1 MATPQAQNVAALP
14 IHRLSFDTDG
24 ENRMF
29 TSDRAPPV
37 PQFPDFA
44 EHPGY
49 GTELQ
54 PVARHD
60 GILSPAGNATESQIH
75 VPIPSDLADAA
86 RLDLNSIEEH
96 NIHEMAHLTYTAIST
111 DPQQFYEKHN
121 LRPKQLKL
129 PRHTEI
135 LVGITVYN
143 EPKQLLSRTLR
154 SVVHNIQYLVKR
166 QRSRVWGE
174 DSWNKVVVCI
184 LIDGLESVD
193 PGILDV
199 LTTIGLYQNG
209 LCKKTTDQGEEVT
222 GHLFE
227 FSSHLCPNLESRSNK
242 LLVKSMEFPV
252 QLMLLIKA
260 SNCGK
265 LNSYRWLY
273 NGFAKVLEPNITVH
287 LDVGTKL
294 PYQLGKQALY
304 KLWKEFDLEPMLA
317 AACGEISCSLG
328 GNWMNILNPI
338 VAAQNFEYKV
348 GFQLDR
354 TFESATG
361 FLSLL
366 PGACSAYRYVG
377 SAGKPLEDM
386 LLGDP
391 TWIQGHNERP
401 SLSPVNLNRHL
412 ADDRVI
418 CFRIISK
425 PNTHWLL
432 KYVPVTAT
440 TDIPMTTTDF
450 INQRRRWLNGAFFS
464 TIYVLKRCGH
474 LWRSDHTRMRKL
486 AFFIPLL
493 HSVLA
498 LVLAWFSLAAFLL
511 TTFTINSISGDPPK
525 DAPAGGFPFGK
536 ATPIVNAVIQI
547 VYLATVLFQFILA
560 LGSRPRN
567 HRISYI
573 ISFAIFGLIQ
583 AYLIMNLIY
592 LVKRVADYKA
602 DDTGS
607 SNYAYIGE
615 FYADIG
621 QSTIIVAG
629 FSVFG
634 VYILSALLA
643 RDPWHLLTSFAQ
655 FLFISSSYVN
665 ILNIY
670 AFSNTHDVSWG
681 RKGRHQDTEEGQRQ
695 EGPRPATIE
704 RRFTFSDQ
712 DPNIRSAATR
722 RDETPQA
729 RNREYQEALARA
741 TAEDETVSHE
751 RKRPQVLAVADA
763 MMEFRTILLAS
774 YIFSNIFVCLIVM
787 NDSIKIL
794 WWLGD
799 SYWYKVWFFRIW
811 LWANSISFL
820 IRFAGCLWYHV
831 VRVFSGFFRG
841 TLT

>member
-1 MATPQAQNVAALP
+1 MSTPQAKNGAAP
-14 IHRLSFDTDG
+14 PFHRLSFDTDG
-24 ENRMF
+24 ENQMS
-29 TSDRAPPV
+29 TSDRAPLV
-37 PQFPDFA
+37 PQFL
-44 EHPGY
+44 EY
-49 GTELQ
+49 ELQ
-54 PVARHD
+54 PVPAVARHD
-60 GILSPAGNATESQIH
+60 PTLSVADHVSESQIR
-75 VPIPSDLADAA
+75 VPIPSDLEIAA
-86 RLDLNSIEEH
+86 GIDFNSMTEEDVY
-96 NIHEMAHLTYTAIST
+96 EMAHLTYTAVST
-111 DPQQFYEKHN
+111 DPQQFYEKHR
-121 LRPKQLKL
+121 LRPKRFHY

-143 EPKQLLSRTLR
+143 EPKHLLRRTLR
-154 SVVHNIQYLVKR
+154 SVVQNIWYLNIRTQSK
-166 QRSRVWGE
+166 VWGKR
-174 DSWNKVVVCI
+174 SWTKIVVCI
-184 LIDGLESVD
+184 LIDEWIVQKDDGERRGS
-193 PGILDV
+193 
-199 LTTIGLYQNG
+199 NG
-209 LCKKTTDQGEEVT
+209 TPCCEDYPDGNND
-222 GHLFE
+222 
-227 FSSHLCPNLESRSNK
+227 SPNLDSRSMK
-242 LLVKSMEFPV
+242 FPV
-252 QLMLLIKA
+252 QLMLLMKA

-273 NGFAKVLEPNITVH
+273 KGFAKVLDPNITVH

-294 PYQLGKQALY
+294 GKQALF

-328 GNWMNILNPI
+328 GNWLNILNPI

-391 TWIQGHNERP
+391 TWIQGHGDLRP

-536 ATPIVNAVIQI
+536 ATPIVNAVIQM

-583 AYLIMNLIY
+583 AYLIMNLVY

-643 RDPWHLLTSFAQ
+643 LDPWHLLTSFAQ

-681 RKGRHQDTEEGQRQ
+681 RKGRHQDTEAGQRQ

-712 DPNIRSAATR
+712 DQNIRSTATQ
-722 RDETPQA
+722 RDETPEA
-729 RNREYQEALARA
+729 RNKEYQEALARA
-741 TAEDETVSHE
+741 TAEDETVSRE
-751 RKRPQVLAVADA
+751 SKRPQVLAVADA

-774 YIFSNIFVCLIVM
+774 YIFSNIFICLIVL
-787 NDSIKIL
+787 NDSLKIL

-799 SYWYKVWFFRIW
+799 SYWHKVWFFRIW

-831 VRVFSGFFRG
+831 VRVLSGLFRG
-841 TLT
+841 TLM

>member
-1 MATPQAQNVAALP
+1 M
-14 IHRLSFDTDG
+14 
-24 ENRMF
+24 
-29 TSDRAPPV
+29 
-37 PQFPDFA
+37 
-44 EHPGY
+44 
-49 GTELQ
+49 
-54 PVARHD
+54 
-60 GILSPAGNATESQIH
+60 
-75 VPIPSDLADAA
+75 
-86 RLDLNSIEEH
+86 
-96 NIHEMAHLTYTAIST
+96 
-111 DPQQFYEKHN
+111 
-121 LRPKQLKL
+121 
-129 PRHTEI
+129 
-135 LVGITVYN
+135 
-143 EPKQLLSRTLR
+143 
-154 SVVHNIQYLVKR
+154 
-166 QRSRVWGE
+166 
-174 DSWNKVVVCI
+174 
-184 LIDGLESVD
+184 
-193 PGILDV
+193 
-199 LTTIGLYQNG
+199 
-209 LCKKTTDQGEEVT
+209 
-222 GHLFE
+222 
-227 FSSHLCPNLESRSNK
+227 
-242 LLVKSMEFPV
+242 
-252 QLMLLIKA
+252 
-260 SNCGK
+260 
-265 LNSYRWLY
+265 
-273 NGFAKVLEPNITVH
+273 
-287 LDVGTKL
+287 
-294 PYQLGKQALY
+294 
-304 KLWKEFDLEPMLA
+304 
-317 AACGEISCSLG
+317 
-328 GNWMNILNPI
+328 
-338 VAAQNFEYKV
+338 
-348 GFQLDR
+348 
-354 TFESATG
+354 
-361 FLSLL
+361 
-366 PGACSAYRYVG
+366 G

-391 TWIQGHNERP
+391 TWIQGHGSDRP
-401 SLSPVNLNRHL
+401 SLSPINLNRHL
-412 ADDRVI
+412 SDDRVI

-464 TIYVLKRCGH
+464 TIYVLKRSGH
-474 LWRSDHTRMRKL
+474 LWRSDHTRVRKL

-525 DAPAGGFPFGK
+525 DAPTGGFPFGK
-536 ATPIVNAVIQI
+536 ATPIVNAIIQI

-583 AYLIMNLIY
+583 AYLIINLVY

-634 VYILSALLA
+634 VYVLSALLA
-643 RDPWHLLTSFAQ
+643 LDPWHLLTSFAQ

-681 RKGRHQDTEEGQRQ
+681 RKGRHQDTESGQRQ

-712 DPNIRSAATR
+712 DPHIRSVATQ
-722 RDETPQA
+722 RDETPEA
-729 RNREYQEALARA
+729 RNKEYQEALARA
-741 TAEDETVSHE
+741 TAEDETVSRE
-751 RKRPQVLAVADA
+751 KKPPRVLATADT

-774 YIFSNIFVCLIVM
+774 YIFSNIFVCLVVL
-787 NDSIKIL
+787 NDSLKIL

-799 SYWYKVWFFRIW
+799 SYWHKVWFFRIW

-831 VRVFSGFFRG
+831 VRVFSGVFRG
-841 TLT
+841 TLM

>member
-1 MATPQAQNVAALP
+1 MPTPQAQNGAALP
-14 IHRLSFDTDG
+14 IRRLSFDADG
-24 ENRMF
+24 ENRMS
-29 TSDRAPPV
+29 TSDRAPLV
-37 PQFPDFA
+37 PQFPNYADDP
-44 EHPGY
+44 EY

-54 PVARHD
+54 ALTRHGPVFSPLGHD
-60 GILSPAGNATESQIH
+60 SESQVH
-75 VPIPSDLADAA
+75 VHIPSDLADAMV
-86 RLDLNSIEEH
+86 DFNSLTREDVYG
-96 NIHEMAHLTYTAIST
+96 EMSLLTYTAIST
-111 DPQQFYEKHN
+111 DPQAFYEKHR
-121 LRPKQLKL
+121 LRPKQFTR

-143 EPKQLLSRTLR
+143 EPKQLFSRTLR
-154 SVVHNIQYLVKR
+154 NVVHNIWYLVSR
-166 QRSRVWGE
+166 QHSKVWGK
-174 DSWNKVVVCI
+174 DSWKKVVVCI

-193 PGILDV
+193 PGVLDV

-209 LCKKTTDQGEEVT
+209 LCKKTTEQGEEVT

-227 FSSHLCPNLESRSNK
+227 FSSHLSPTLQSQWLNI
-242 LLVKSMEFPV
+242 PV
-252 QLMLLIKA
+252 QLMLLMKA

-273 NGFAKVLEPNITVH
+273 NGFAKVLDPNITVH

-294 PYQLGKQALY
+294 GMLALY
-304 KLWKEFDLEPMLA
+304 KLWKEFDREPMLA

-366 PGACSAYRYVG
+366 QGACSAYRYVG

-391 TWIQGHNERP
+391 TWIQGREIRP

-474 LWRSDHTRMRKL
+474 LWRSDHTRIRKL

-525 DAPAGGFPFGK
+525 DSPTGGFPFGK

-547 VYLATVLFQFILA
+547 VYLATVMFQFILA

-583 AYLIMNLIY
+583 AYLIMNLVY

-621 QSTIIVAG
+621 QGTIIVAG
-629 FSVFG
+629 FSGFG

-643 RDPWHLLTSFAQ
+643 LDPWHFLTSFAQ

-681 RKGRHQDTEEGQRQ
+681 RKGRHQDTEAGQGQ

-704 RRFTFSDQ
+704 RRFTFFRPGSKHS
-712 DPNIRSAATR
+712 IRSDPA
-722 RDETPQA
+722 
-729 RNREYQEALARA
+729 
-741 TAEDETVSHE
+741 
-751 RKRPQVLAVADA
+751 
-763 MMEFRTILLAS
+763 
-774 YIFSNIFVCLIVM
+774 
-787 NDSIKIL
+787 
-794 WWLGD
+794 
-799 SYWYKVWFFRIW
+799 
-811 LWANSISFL
+811 
-820 IRFAGCLWYHV
+820 
-831 VRVFSGFFRG
+831 
-841 TLT
+841 